1 VVDFETKSSLRPAQT
16 AFSVFRNHF
25 FVILFAK
32 NVIKK
37 TQKFVIIG
45 FDQKNGIS
53 YNFKHSTS

>member
-1 VVDFETKSSLRPAQT
+1 MGKIKETFQKMSL
-16 AFSVFRNHF
+16 
-25 FVILFAK
+25 
-32 NVIKK
+32 KK